1 MHNYNFIIGSKSP
14 RRQELF
20 KAISTDFEIIV
31 KEVEEVY
38 PEFLQSFEIPQYLS
52 DLKSNAYRELLKQ
65 SDDNK
70 VVMTADTMVVLD
82 NKVLGKPK
90 SEEEAVEMLQSL
102 SGKMHEVITGVTL
115 MKNGKKLSFS
125 ESSKVYF
132 NELTLSEIEYYVKN
146 YQPLDKAG
154 SYGIQE
160 FIGMIGINKIDG
172 CYYNIMGLPVNRI
185 YNELKT
191 F

>member
-1 MHNYNFIIGSKSP
+1 MENYKFIIGSKSP

-20 KAISTDFEIIV
+20 KAISSNFEILV

-52 DLKSNAYRELLKQ
+52 DLKSNAYRDLLKE
-65 SDDNK
+65 SDEDT
-70 VVMTADTMVVLD
+70 VVITADTMVVLD

-90 SEEEAVEMLQSL
+90 NEDDAIEMLESL

-115 MKNGKKLSFS
+115 IKKGKKLSFS

-132 NELTLSEIEYYVKN
+132 NELTKAEITYYVNTFK
-146 YQPLDKAG
+146 PLDKAG

-160 FIGMIGINKIDG
+160 FIGMIGIQKIDG

-185 YNELKT
+185 YNELKS